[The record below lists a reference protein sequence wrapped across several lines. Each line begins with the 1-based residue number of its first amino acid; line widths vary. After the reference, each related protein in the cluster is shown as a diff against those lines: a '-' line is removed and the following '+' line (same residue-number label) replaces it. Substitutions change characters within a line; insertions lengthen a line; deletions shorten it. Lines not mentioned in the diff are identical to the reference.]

1 MLRREN
7 WPSSS
12 LFPCR
17 DLEMFKISLSVKCR
31 YKGEKV
37 PTTGLLRPGR
47 RQRRPATPLSPISK
61 YTPLDGSTRGN
72 RAKHESRPY
81 ATAGKTGQAPSVS
94 PVETCE
100 ISEISPSVK
109 CRYKG
114 EKVPT
119 TDLLR
124 PGRRE
129 RRPATALFL
138 ISMYTPLDGSTGE
151 RGPSTDVLSTATPR
165 EIRAW
170 HLSPCR
176 ANIGSTK
183 ERGPAADFSRPG
195 GRERVPGADL
205 LSTATSREIRAWH
218 SLSYRQYWLY
228 RGKGQPRI
236 SLDRAVERECQAR
249 ILALDRGERAS
260 RGFLS
265 TGRSRESA
273 RRGSSLDRHLERNPR
288 LALSLDR
295 HAQRN
300 PRLALSLDRHAQR
313 KSALGT
319 LSRPPRPEKS
329 ALTHSSPCRANVAKN
344 FQSPKSKK
352 KKSSHKVTLVRK
364 LSSRATFLSHRQDKV
379 RAGPYPGFFLSKNL
393 HMQIGLGTKRRVSRR
408 RIFWSQGIYEVT
420 KGQAWACILEF
431 GTPPGSGIWTLL
443 KLFPSPVRAPNFSPP
458 ALKLPPGYPW
468 EALPERVRNRP
479 LGRLWRTRV
488 WCARRHIWRED
499 SPSGELG
506 GARVSLH
513 KLSREPLHVSPN
525 IEFSPLPSPPGVRTP

>member
-1 MLRREN
+1 M
-7 WPSSS
+7 
-12 LFPCR
+12 
-17 DLEMFKISLSVKCR
+17 
-31 YKGEKV
+31 

-47 RQRRPATPLSPISK
+47 RQRRPATPLFPISK

-94 PVETCE
+94 PVETYE

-138 ISMYTPLDGSTGE
+138 ISTYTPLDGSTGE

-176 ANIGSTK
+176 ANIGSTG

-218 SLSYRQYWLY
+218 SLSTAT
-228 RGKGQPRI
+228 PREI
-236 SLDRAVERECQAR
+236 RAWH
-249 ILALDRGERAS
+249 S
-260 RGFLS
+260 LS
-265 TGRSRESA
+265 TA
-273 RRGSSLDRHLERNPR
+273 TERNPR
-288 LALSLDR
+288 S
-295 HAQRN
+295 
-300 PRLALSLDRHAQR
+300 P
-313 KSALGT
+313 T
-319 LSRPPRPEKS
+319 
-329 ALTHSSPCRANVAKN
+329 SPCRANVAKN
-344 FQSPKSKK
+344 FLSPKSKK

-408 RIFWSQGIYEVT
+408 RLFWSQGIYEVT

-479 LGRLWRTRV
+479 FERLWRTRV

-525 IEFSPLPSPPGVRTP
+525 IEFSPLPTPPGLRTP

>member
-1 MLRREN
+1 
-7 WPSSS
+7 
-12 LFPCR
+12 
-17 DLEMFKISLSVKCR
+17 
-31 YKGEKV
+31 
-37 PTTGLLRPGR
+37 
-47 RQRRPATPLSPISK
+47 
-61 YTPLDGSTRGN
+61 
-72 RAKHESRPY
+72 
-81 ATAGKTGQAPSVS
+81 
-94 PVETCE
+94 
-100 ISEISPSVK
+100 
-109 CRYKG
+109 
-114 EKVPT
+114 
-119 TDLLR
+119 
-124 PGRRE
+124 
-129 RRPATALFL
+129 
-138 ISMYTPLDGSTGE
+138 MYTPLDGSTGE

-176 ANIGSTK
+176 ANIGSTG

-195 GRERVPGADL
+195 GPERVPGADL

-218 SLSYRQYWLY
+218 SLSTAR
-228 RGKGQPRI
+228 PREI
-236 SLDRAVERECQAR
+236 RAWHSL
-249 ILALDRGERAS
+249 S
-260 RGFLS
+260 KW
-265 TGRSRESA
+265 RSRESA
-273 RRGSSLDRHLERNPR
+273 RRGFTLDRQAERNPR

-295 HAQRN
+295 HG
-300 PRLALSLDRHAQR
+300 PE

-319 LSRPPRPEKS
+319 LSRPPRSRESARRGFPLDRQCCLEKSALGTLSRPPRREKS

-379 RAGPYPGFFLSKNL
+379 RAGPYPGFFLSKKL
-393 HMQIGLGTKRRVSRR
+393 HMQMTLGTKRRVSRR

-468 EALPERVRNRP
+468 EALPERVRNRHFE
-479 LGRLWRTRV
+479 RLWRTRV

-513 KLSREPLHVSPN
+513 KLSRQPLHVSPN
-525 IEFSPLPSPPGVRTP
+525 IEFSPLPSPP

>member
-17 DLEMFKISLSVKCR
+17 DLEISENLLSVKCR
-31 YKGEKV
+31 YKGEKL

-47 RQRRPATPLSPISK
+47 RERRPATPLSPISK

-100 ISEISPSVK
+100 ISPSVK

-114 EKVPT
+114 EKLPT

-138 ISMYTPLDGSTGE
+138 ISMYTPLDGCTGE

-176 ANIGSTK
+176 ANIGSTG

-195 GRERVPGADL
+195 GRERVPGADF
-205 LSTATSREIRAWH
+205 SRPP
-218 SLSYRQYWLY
+218 
-228 RGKGQPRI
+228 PR
-236 SLDRAVERECQAR
+236 E
-249 ILALDRGERAS
+249 
-260 RGFLS
+260 
-265 TGRSRESA
+265 
-273 RRGSSLDRHLERNPR
+273 
-288 LALSLDR
+288 
-295 HAQRN
+295 
-300 PRLALSLDRHAQR
+300 

-344 FQSPKSKK
+344 FLSPKSKK

-379 RAGPYPGFFLSKNL
+379 RAGPYPGFFLSKKLN
-393 HMQIGLGTKRRVSRR
+393 MQISLGTKRRVSRR
-408 RIFWSQGIYEVT
+408 RLFWSQGIYEVT

-443 KLFPSPVRAPNFSPP
+443 KLFPSPVPPNFSPP

-479 LGRLWRTRV
+479 FERLWRTRV
-488 WCARRHIWRED
+488 WCVRRHIWRED
-499 SPSGELG
+499 SPLGELG

-513 KLSREPLHVSPN
+513 KLSRQPLHVSPN

>member
-1 MLRREN
+1 MLRREK
-7 WPSSS
+7 P
-12 LFPCR
+12 
-17 DLEMFKISLSVKCR
+17 
-31 YKGEKV
+31 
-37 PTTGLLRPGR
+37 
-47 RQRRPATPLSPISK
+47 
-61 YTPLDGSTRGN
+61 
-72 RAKHESRPY
+72 
-81 ATAGKTGQAPSVS
+81 GQAPSLS

-151 RGPSTDVLSTATPR
+151 RGRSTDVLSTATPR

-176 ANIGSTK
+176 ANIGSTG

-205 LSTATSREIRAWH
+205 LSTARPREIRAWH
-218 SLSYRQYWLY
+218 SLSTAM
-228 RGKGQPRI
+228 PREI
-236 SLDRAVERECQAR
+236 RAWHSLSTATPTEIRAWPLSPCRANVGST
-249 ILALDRGERAS
+249 GERGPAAD
-260 RGFLS
+260 F
-265 TGRSRESA
+265 
-273 RRGSSLDRHLERNPR
+273 
-288 LALSLDR
+288 
-295 HAQRN
+295 
-300 PRLALSLDRHAQR
+300 
-313 KSALGT
+313 
-319 LSRPPRPEKS
+319 SRPPRREKS

-408 RIFWSQGIYEVT
+408 RLFWSQGIYEVT

-479 LGRLWRTRV
+479 FERLWRTRV
-488 WCARRHIWRED
+488 WCARRHIWRAD